1 MAVGHWILAIAGQL
15 RADNGDDADLGGH
28 DVVRCDA
35 DRARQPAAARLQ
47 TLGDPGVGRGR

>member
-1 MAVGHWILAIAGQL
+1 MAVGHWILAIAGHL
-15 RADNGDDADLGGH
+15 RADNGDDADLGG

-47 TLGDPGVGRGR
+47 TLADPGVGRGR